1 MKKIFFALFFVF
13 ATVTIFAQNVRFAD
27 SSYVSTVQE
36 ILSGPEKNYLYLDD
50 VTVCLTHDGISI
62 GQQTYKSI
70 EVIVDT
76 DDQCILFIGE
86 NWTAVFR
93 TKDRPVLYFHVRG
106 QASVKHYLQ

>member
-1 MKKIFFALFFVF
+1 MKKIFFALLLVF
-13 ATVTIFAQNVRFAD
+13 ASATTYAQNVRFVD
-27 SSYVSTVQE
+27 SSYVSTIQE
-36 ILSGPEKNYLYLDD
+36 ILSGPEKNYWYLDD
-50 VTVCLTHDGISI
+50 VTVCLMHDGILI

-93 TKDRPVLYFHVRG
+93 SEDRPVLYLHIRG
-106 QASVKHYLQ
+106 GATVKHYLQ